1 VNSRGGRHGGRTASC
16 SPVGGWFGETR
27 RRGRVHWP
35 TQLTYASG
43 ASLRGPRATARAPV
57 VVDREMATCQPCGT
71 GQHRPRRQHAV
82 HFPRVV
88 SAVPQLWP
96 PTTRAPPTAAAALL
110 QKCPCRRR
118 CGRSLRSNLTRIY
131 YSSIFSYLA
140 PAASRMYETVFQ
152 PPALTMCLTG
162 VVG

>member
-1 VNSRGGRHGGRTASC
+1 MNSRGGRHGGRTASC

-35 TQLTYASG
+35 SQLTYASG
-43 ASLRGPRATARAPV
+43 ASLRGPRACARGGGSGDGDMSALW
-57 VVDREMATCQPCGT
+57 DGT
-71 GQHRPRRQHAV
+71 T
-82 HFPRVV
+82 
-88 SAVPQLWP
+88 P
-96 PTTRAPPTAAAALL
+96 PTQATRCPLPACRFCRAATLASDDASPPTAAAALL

-118 CGRSLRSNLTRIY
+118 CGRSLRSDLTRIY